1 MKLSKQAYTAEFKE
15 RVVKRVKGGQRR
27 GRQAVHQ
34 RDRLGNIRR
43 LSFGQDKFE
52 QQSQPIGDRV
62 DLASKA
68 PRDRP
73 RTSLSARL
81 LAAPAA
87 QA

>member
-1 MKLSKQAYTAEFKE
+1 
-15 RVVKRVKGGQRR
+15 
-27 GRQAVHQ
+27 
-34 RDRLGNIRR
+34 

-52 QQSQPIGDRV
+52 RQSQPIGDRV

-68 PRDRP
+68 HPRDRP
-73 RTSLSARL
+73 RVSLSARL